1 MGAPHY
7 QITGEQL
14 RFLMSCAFSL
24 SQMAEILHVSRS
36 TVKRRLRR
44 LNLSQAGRFSDLSDT
59 ALDDNVKDLVAGN
72 DRLGPESVRA
82 QLRAEGIRVQRRRVR
97 DSMLRVNPRAAALRA
112 MSQRLHRRSYRVA
125 GQNSLWHLDGNH
137 KLIRWRIVIHGG
149 IDGYSRLVVFLRA
162 SSNNRS
168 STVMDCFMNA
178 VTRYGVPSRVRT
190 DHGGENNAVCL
201 FMNIFRGS
209 GRGSALR
216 GRSTHNQRI
225 ERLWSDLWRGLTN
238 VYYHLFNFLESE
250 GIVDIDNEMHVWAL
264 HYVYLPRINRDMA
277 DFCNQWNHHGLRT
290 ERHQSPL
297 QIFVRTCLAQQMLP
311 TTAMQDLF
319 SATLPGS
326 EGADSTVPRG
336 MGGAAQDGAAQ
347 DWAAQDGEAQD
358 GEAQDGVAGTPVVHW
373 PERVTIPPNRFTLGN
388 ALMQVLAAQINPLG
402 GLRTA
407 LGMDILQEVISF
419 LESSNDQ

>member
-1 MGAPHY
+1 METMQRSLEWARGTLLNDASADGLIAEVSEFIQEIRTYGRHAQPASSGYQAPLTWTGAMGAPHY

-44 LNLSQAGRFSDLSDT
+44 LNLSQVGRFSDLSDT
-59 ALDDNVKDLVAGN
+59 ALDDKVKDLVAGN

-125 GQNSLWHLDGNH
+125 GPNSLWHLDGNH

-216 GRSTHNQRI
+216 GRSKHNQRI
-225 ERLWSDLWRGLTN
+225 ERLWGDLWRGLTN

-290 ERHQSPL
+290 EAPVPS
-297 QIFVRTCLAQQMLP
+297 A
-311 TTAMQDLF
+311 DLC
-319 SATLPGS
+319 
-326 EGADSTVPRG
+326 
-336 MGGAAQDGAAQ
+336 
-347 DWAAQDGEAQD
+347 
-358 GEAQDGVAGTPVVHW
+358 
-373 PERVTIPPNRFTLGN
+373 
-388 ALMQVLAAQINPLG
+388 
-402 GLRTA
+402 
-407 LGMDILQEVISF
+407 
-419 LESSNDQ
+419 

>member
-7 QITGEQL
+7 HITGEQL

-59 ALDDNVKDLVAGN
+59 AMDDKVKDLVAGN
-72 DRLGPESVRA
+72 DRVGPESVRA

-97 DSMLRVNPRAAALRA
+97 DSMVRVNPRAVALRA
-112 MSQRLHRRSYRVA
+112 MSQRLHRRSYCVT
-125 GQNSLWHLDGNH
+125 GPNSLWHLDGNH
-137 KLIRWRIVIHGG
+137 QLIRWRIVIHGG

-168 STVMDCFMNA
+168 STVMDCFMKA

-209 GRGSALR
+209 CRGSTLR

-225 ERLWSDLWRGLTN
+225 ERLWGDLWRGLTN

-277 DFCNQWNHHGLRT
+277 DFCQQWNHHGLRT

-297 QIFVRTCLAQQMLP
+297 QIFVRTCLVQQRLP

-319 SATLPGS
+319 AATPTGG
-326 EGADSTVPRG
+326 ERADSTVPRG
-336 MGGAAQDGAAQ
+336 MDGAAQGGAAQGGAAGRGGSGRGGRDTCCSLARESDHTSKPVYFGKCSHASTCRTNQ
-347 DWAAQDGEAQD
+347 SPRRPQNSPWNGHPARGHFFP
-358 GEAQDGVAGTPVVHW
+358 GV
-373 PERVTIPPNRFTLGN
+373 LK
-388 ALMQVLAAQINPLG
+388 
-402 GLRTA
+402 
-407 LGMDILQEVISF
+407 
-419 LESSNDQ
+419 

>member
-1 MGAPHY
+1 MQESRTHGRHAQPASSGYQAPLTWTGAMGAPHY

-59 ALDDNVKDLVAGN
+59 ALDDKVKDLVAGN

-97 DSMLRVNPRAAALRA
+97 DSMLRVKPRAAALRA

-125 GQNSLWHLDGNH
+125 GPNSLWHLDGNH

-168 STVMDCFMNA
+168 ST
-178 VTRYGVPSRVRT
+178 
-190 DHGGENNAVCL
+190 
-201 FMNIFRGS
+201 
-209 GRGSALR
+209 
-216 GRSTHNQRI
+216 
-225 ERLWSDLWRGLTN
+225 
-238 VYYHLFNFLESE
+238 
-250 GIVDIDNEMHVWAL
+250 
-264 HYVYLPRINRDMA
+264 
-277 DFCNQWNHHGLRT
+277 
-290 ERHQSPL
+290 
-297 QIFVRTCLAQQMLP
+297 
-311 TTAMQDLF
+311 
-319 SATLPGS
+319 
-326 EGADSTVPRG
+326 
-336 MGGAAQDGAAQ
+336 
-347 DWAAQDGEAQD
+347 AQD

-373 PERVTIPPNRFTLGN
+373 IERVTIPPNRFTLGN